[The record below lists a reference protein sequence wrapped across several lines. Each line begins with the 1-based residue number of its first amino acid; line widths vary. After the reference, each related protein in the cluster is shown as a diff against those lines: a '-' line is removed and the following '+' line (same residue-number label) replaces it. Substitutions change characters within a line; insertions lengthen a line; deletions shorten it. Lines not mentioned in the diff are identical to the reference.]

1 MKAVPKSGSQ
11 RSQPTRRRGLAVALL
26 VLGLVVAIAAAVVG
40 IVVSNA
46 EDNTYRAHG
55 VSFEYP
61 AGWQEVSGRGTPEVE
76 ASERDELWTVAV
88 GFGEGDVV
96 TVTAYRL
103 TRRVTANNLD
113 AATAGVT
120 SFVRRLSEQTGGT
133 VQGGPVERTVAGMP
147 GLRYR
152 GEWVKEDGTPLD
164 STLMFAYDG
173 TAEYFIDCRHGQE
186 RAAEIEQ
193 GCDQILRTFHVDA
206 QSRDQIATY
215 ASFTQVADDRGVIT
229 IDVPDEWDDINAS
242 ENAEYGPG
250 IHAAPDLEQF
260 RETWDTPGI
269 IVEASAHYGA
279 EDISTVLDQLAPSEQ
294 CRSEGRESYERR
306 RFIGEI
312 ERWSRCAGTDTMI
325 RTAAVAPDDGSY
337 LIRIFGQAI
346 EKRDLDAI
354 NRAIDRFEIS
364 KPGATELASI
374 IDDTEWLD
382 KISKLHTQ
390 IDAATLSTDPGLTSP
405 VLNKMATAMRTC
417 RDELA
422 AIGPPST
429 RLQDVHARVKKA
441 CQKYDKGAECLAAAA
456 EIGSPVY
463 SEADFRTFDKA
474 VDCGFAA
481 FSRAGELFVDAEI
494 EASDILMAPPP
505 PMPDINRK
513 T

>member
-1 MKAVPKSGSQ
+1 MDPVPESRSQ
-11 RSQPTRRRGLAVALL
+11 SSQPTRRRGLKAALL
-26 VLGLVVAIAAAVVG
+26 ALGLVLAIAAVVVG

-46 EDNTYRAHG
+46 EDNTYLAHG

-61 AGWQEVSGRGTPEVE
+61 AGWQDVTGEVPSRVE
-76 ASERDELWTVAV
+76 ADERDELWTVAV
-88 GFGEGDVV
+88 GFGDGDVV

-103 TRRVTANNLD
+103 TMRVTANNLE

-120 SFVRRLSEQTGGT
+120 AFVRRLSEQTGGT
-133 VQGGPVERTVAGMP
+133 VQSGPVERTVAGMP

-186 RAAEIEQ
+186 RAADIEQ
-193 GCDQILRTFHVDA
+193 GCDQILRTFKVDA
-206 QSRDQIATY
+206 QSRAQIATY
-215 ASFTQVADDRGVIT
+215 ASFTQVADDQDVIAVK
-229 IDVPDEWDDINAS
+229 VPVEWDDIDAS
-242 ENAEYGPG
+242 EDPEYGPS
-250 IHAAPDLEQF
+250 IHAAADLKQF
-260 RETWDTPGI
+260 HETWDTPGI
-269 IVEASAHYGA
+269 IIEASAHYGTD
-279 EDISTVLDQLAPSEQ
+279 DISTVLDQLAPLEQ
-294 CRSEGRESYERR
+294 CTSEGRESYKRR
-306 RFIGEI
+306 RYTGEI
-312 ERWSRCAGTDTMI
+312 ERWSRCAGTDTII

-346 EKRDLDAI
+346 EKRDLDVI
-354 NRAIDRFEIS
+354 DQAIDRFEIS
-364 KPGATELASI
+364 KPGATQSGSI

-390 IDAATLSTDPGLTSP
+390 IDAATLSTDPELTSP

-494 EASDILMAPPP
+494 EASDILMTPPP